1 MSYARRHSTNVCP
14 GNRVRYK
21 ESSEAREQA
30 PAGHGEAVLGD
41 RVRLPSITECEGV
54 GEDRL
59 HAGCPRTARMIRGQG
74 ARSAHQ
80 VRQTRLMQRRREAA
94 IRRPPVSHQDAVK
107 VGAQHL
113 GRLVEAAPVA
123 HAIHRSL
130 RRGKR
135 PQPVPHRADPP
146 AGLVGAHDGTA
157 ADLCAQR
164 GVGRGGHAGRAMQHL
179 HEPPGRHRQ
188 PEALPQECGHLGEW
202 HADLL
207 VQARNQCDGA
217 RPQVDVG
224 GPHRVR
230 GLQRMATLHAAPARC
245 ALPDGHM
252 KAPDDRPDDGEIFL
266 VLRRHAL
273 QCHHPAAPRTR
284 RRERGLVGRINPGGN
299 RAARPAP
306 IPAAGSSARL
316 PAVALGPI
324 LGERR
329 GLPEPRPPR
338 GCKLLLQALVLPLQ
352 SIVLTL
358 QALVL
363 TSHLIPLASQL
374 IPLPLRSR
382 CHLPQPRDLL
392 AVLPDLRVPIGSG
405 TRALIGHAI
414 LMTDSC
420 E

>member
-1 MSYARRHSTNVCP
+1 M
-14 GNRVRYK
+14 
-21 ESSEAREQA
+21 
-30 PAGHGEAVLGD
+30 
-41 RVRLPSITECEGV
+41 
-54 GEDRL
+54 
-59 HAGCPRTARMIRGQG
+59 
-74 ARSAHQ
+74 
-80 VRQTRLMQRRREAA
+80 
-94 IRRPPVSHQDAVK
+94 
-107 VGAQHL
+107 
-113 GRLVEAAPVA
+113 
-123 HAIHRSL
+123 
-130 RRGKR
+130 
-135 PQPVPHRADPP
+135 
-146 AGLVGAHDGTA
+146 
-157 ADLCAQR
+157 
-164 GVGRGGHAGRAMQHL
+164 
-179 HEPPGRHRQ
+179 
-188 PEALPQECGHLGEW
+188 
-202 HADLL
+202 
-207 VQARNQCDGA
+207 
-217 RPQVDVG
+217 
-224 GPHRVR
+224 
-230 GLQRMATLHAAPARC
+230 
-245 ALPDGHM
+245 
-252 KAPDDRPDDGEIFL
+252 

-338 GCKLLLQALVLPLQ
+338 GCKLLLQALVL
-352 SIVLTL
+352 
-358 QALVL
+358 

-392 AVLPDLRVPIGSG
+392 AVLPDLRVPIGGG

>member
-1 MSYARRHSTNVCP
+1 
-14 GNRVRYK
+14 
-21 ESSEAREQA
+21 
-30 PAGHGEAVLGD
+30 
-41 RVRLPSITECEGV
+41 
-54 GEDRL
+54 
-59 HAGCPRTARMIRGQG
+59 
-74 ARSAHQ
+74 
-80 VRQTRLMQRRREAA
+80 
-94 IRRPPVSHQDAVK
+94 
-107 VGAQHL
+107 
-113 GRLVEAAPVA
+113 
-123 HAIHRSL
+123 
-130 RRGKR
+130 
-135 PQPVPHRADPP
+135 
-146 AGLVGAHDGTA
+146 
-157 ADLCAQR
+157 
-164 GVGRGGHAGRAMQHL
+164 
-179 HEPPGRHRQ
+179 
-188 PEALPQECGHLGEW
+188 
-202 HADLL
+202 
-207 VQARNQCDGA
+207 
-217 RPQVDVG
+217 
-224 GPHRVR
+224 
-230 GLQRMATLHAAPARC
+230 MATLHAAPALC

-392 AVLPDLRVPIGSG
+392 AVLPDLRVPIGDG